1 MSKADADTKG
11 RFAPRDAPSPS
22 TIDGLCEL
30 FDRQK
35 IPSAFIAE
43 SLRNVSQSFSVQR
56 DKEMTT
62 VFFHLL
68 VKTVAILEGEIVL
81 DLPQEATDRSGG
93 AHTRPQRQSQA
104 NFTWMKSGFVLKIR
118 HEAARPP
125 MPKRTTT
132 SSSESTLVPKSLEPE
147 VSMFCFGA
155 PVTLRDRFQKLM
167 NTASCKNILSDPY
180 ILLEVVLSDMYEV
193 MDQTGWAIADIFGKI
208 ETVSTAVRGYVL

>member
-1 MSKADADTKG
+1 M
-11 RFAPRDAPSPS
+11 
-22 TIDGLCEL
+22 CEL

-56 DKEMTT
+56 DKDMTI

-68 VKTVAILEGEIVL
+68 VKTVAISEGEIVL
-81 DLPQEATDRSGG
+81 ELPQEATDRTGG
-93 AHTRPQRQSQA
+93 AHTIPQRQSQA
-104 NFTWMKSGFVLKIR
+104 NFTWMKSGFVLKIN
-118 HEAARPP
+118 EAARPP
-125 MPKRTTT
+125 LPKRTTT

-167 NTASCKNILSDPY
+167 NVASCKNILSDPY

-208 ETVSTAVRGYVL
+208 ETVSTAIRAYVS